1 MASQLQ
7 NRLVGSIILIALAVI
22 ILPELFDGKPQQQ
35 QESFET
41 IPLQPDVEVAEQAV
55 QAIPDSQLPPTLDDI
70 ETVEIDADEAPQIS
84 AERIAESRD
93 QVRDEKPTQAA
104 ITEPGWVIQLGVFS
118 NQASVERLLKQL
130 REAGYAAYAQPIKT
144 SKGPASKVMVGP
156 SLVKTELEAAL
167 PKLKKLT
174 DLNGQLRRYEP

>member
-41 IPLQPDVEVAEQAV
+41 IPLQPEVEVAEQAV
-55 QAIPDSQLPPTLDDI
+55 QDIPARDLPPSLDTI
-70 ETVEIDADEAPQIS
+70 ETVEIDAEEAPQLS
-84 AERIAESRD
+84 EQNIAESR
-93 QVRDEKPTQAA
+93 QEVAQNKPTQAA
-104 ITEPGWVIQLGVFS
+104 VTEPGWVIQLGVFS

-130 REAGYAAYAQPIKT
+130 REAGYTAYAEPIKT
-144 SKGPASKVMVGP
+144 SSGPASKVLVGP
-156 SLVKTELEAAL
+156 SLVKSELEQLL

-174 DLNGQLRRYEP
+174 NLNGQVRRYEP

>member
-22 ILPELFDGKPQQQ
+22 FLPELFDGKPQQQ

-41 IPLQPDVEVAEQAV
+41 IPLQPEIDVAEQAV
-55 QAIPDSQLPPTLDDI
+55 TEIPAGELPPSLDNI
-70 ETVEIDADEAPQIS
+70 ETVEIDADDAPELSEENIAQARNEATNT
-84 AERIAESRD
+84 A
-93 QVRDEKPTQAA
+93 PTQAQLD
-104 ITEPGWVIQLGVFS
+104 EPGWVIQLGVFS

-130 REAGYAAYAQPIKT
+130 REAGYAAYAEPIKT
-144 SKGPASKVMVGP
+144 SSGSASRLLVGP
-156 SLVKTELEAAL
+156 SLVKSELELML

-174 DLNGQLRRYEP
+174 NLNGQLRRYEP